1 MVSLPNSTRVHILIL
16 WLILGLSDLSKAC
29 WRNSTCSGPL
39 EPSFPGPWEKNI
51 FSPSSRVVSP
61 KRVLNADKGFHSN
74 YPSHPQLKSNG
85 SLAIYDFG
93 QLVGGLVS
101 INFTAIGNG
110 SMGLSFTEA
119 KNFTGFVSDE
129 SNGGSTP
136 DGALLFE
143 VSSQSPTK
151 GSYSTPIEKLRGG
164 FRYLSIF
171 TLTNSTKFEVT
182 MESVEVNLS
191 FQPSWPNLRAY
202 GGYFHSSDNLLNRI
216 WYASVYTLQSN
227 NIPPT
232 TGRAWP
238 APDNSWSNDA
248 NLGPGPSVL
257 VDGAKRD
264 RAVWAGDL
272 GISIPSS
279 LVGLGD
285 LESSKNSLNIL
296 YINQVRSNL
305 ETRIEF
311 ILTLEFRIAILG
323 SFQKLGHQFRSLVLT
338 RTTWRR

>member
-1 MVSLPNSTRVHILIL
+1 MLSLHTSTRVHIIIL
-16 WLILGLSDLSKAC
+16 WFILGLSGFSEAC
-29 WRNSTCSGPL
+29 WGNTTCSGPL
-39 EPSFPGPWEKNI
+39 VPSFAGPWEKNN
-51 FSPSSRVVSP
+51 FSPSSRVVFP

-74 YPSHPQLKSNG
+74 YPSYPQLKSNG
-85 SLAIYDFG
+85 SLVIYDFG
-93 QLVGGLVS
+93 QLVGGSVS
-101 INFTAIGNG
+101 INFTVIGNG
-110 SMGLSFTEA
+110 SIGLSFTEA

-143 VSSQSPTK
+143 ASSHSPTR
-151 GSYSTPIEKLRGG
+151 GNYTTPTEKLRGG

-171 TLTNSTKFEVT
+171 TLTNSTQFEVT
-182 MESVEVNLS
+182 MESVEVEVS

-227 NIPPT
+227 NIPPN

-248 NLGPGPSVL
+248 NLGPGSSVL

-272 GISIPSS
+272 GISIPGS

-285 LESSKNSLNIL
+285 LESSRNSLNIL
-296 YINQVRSNL
+296 YINQVRLNSG
-305 ETRIEF
+305 TRIKLL
-311 ILTLEFRIAILG
+311 LTLNFRITVLA
-323 SFQKLGHQFRSLVLT
+323 SFQKLGHQFHSLALT